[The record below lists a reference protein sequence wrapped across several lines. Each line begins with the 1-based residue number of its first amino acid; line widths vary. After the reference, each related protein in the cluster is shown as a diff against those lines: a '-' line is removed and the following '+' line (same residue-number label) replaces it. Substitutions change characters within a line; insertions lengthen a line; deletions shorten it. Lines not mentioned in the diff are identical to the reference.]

1 MPGYYESGEDAHVM
15 TLNGLMLRWSQLAPE
30 EREKL
35 RQQNKI
41 LQPMDSVRTIWVSS
55 GVEKHGSKPTSV
67 HEERSERPRMTMS
80 APGGGP
86 GAGAGG
92 AAAGRSQ
99 GPTAPPGSA
108 GSPSATATAGDWRSG
123 QRIKLGGDHND
134 YP

>member
-67 HEERSERPRMTMS
+67 HEERSERPRVTMS

-99 GPTAPPGSA
+99 GPIAPPGSA
-108 GSPSATATAGDWRSG
+108 GSSPTTATAGDWRSG